1 MTGLRQ
7 FFSFSAKKAGGD
19 STGQGL
25 RWEKQVALY
34 ISGQQ
39 QWLCSDQKASG
50 GGAHTAILC
59 LVFVFNINTSDLLYF
74 DIMLLKTPDLC
85 NLRTFVAIFFS
96 LAIYAHFPPIFGG
109 KKTES
114 ANLSTFRMY
123 GHTGQ
128 EEGETI
134 SHLLTRASV
143 FLQKGLSALLLNSIP
158 GYPAPAIGGV
168 EYWSSDLIAKK

>member
-1 MTGLRQ
+1 MSSPVISTDFRLSNTTLEWPGRHFCAMCVERKWGKTKMNWWLEWASVGTCRQ
-7 FFSFSAKKAGGD
+7 AGGD

-85 NLRTFVAIFFS
+85 NLRTFVAIFFLS
-96 LAIYAHFPPIFGG
+96 RFTHIF
-109 KKTES
+109 
-114 ANLSTFRMY
+114 R
-123 GHTGQ
+123 Q
-128 EEGETI
+128 
-134 SHLLTRASV
+134 
-143 FLQKGLSALLLNSIP
+143 FL
-158 GYPAPAIGGV
+158 
-168 EYWSSDLIAKK
+168 EAKKRLCQFIHF